1 VDDLASLHA
10 EAEAIRLRLQDGTIQ
25 PAKTETE
32 VDDVDIEQQ
41 HHEPALRAAD

>member
-1 VDDLASLHA
+1 MDDLASLHA